1 MKTRLEEAQRHI
13 EEGLKI
19 SNNEPIQKQFLING
33 KNINVTFYFG
43 TKTREEMNNDLYQV
57 IKRDVLIKNGVC

>member
-1 MKTRLEEAQRHI
+1 MKTGLEDMQRHI

-19 SNNEPIQKQFLING
+19 PGNEPIHRQILMG
-33 KNINVTFYFG
+33 KTLVNVTFYFG
-43 TKTREEMNNDLYQV
+43 TKTREEINRDIYEV